1 MSTPLKLFRYLKD
14 NAIRFALTR
23 NNGSTV
29 DLGPAPM
36 GRLTGLLESS
46 DPIAELNALAGP
58 DAAPLDL
65 TQLQLLPPLEHHEVW
80 AAGVTY
86 LRSRSARMDESD
98 FSASAYER
106 VYDAERPELF
116 FKSLAQKVVGSG
128 EPVGIR
134 HDARWSVPEPEL
146 ALVLNSRGQIVAYT
160 IGNDLSSRDIE
171 GANLL
176 YLPQAKIYS
185 QSCALGPCLVLGST
199 ETEARTWTI
208 SLEILRRG
216 TSVFSGQTTVS
227 QIKRSFAE
235 LSEFL
240 FRCQSFPNGVVLLT
254 GTGIVPPN
262 DFSLVVGDR
271 VRIAIS
277 GIGTLENPV
286 VQV

>member
-1 MSTPLKLFRYLKD
+1 MSTLVKLFRYAKD

-23 NNGSTV
+23 NDGSTI
-29 DLGPAPM
+29 DLGQAPV
-36 GRLTGLLESS
+36 GRLTALLESV

-58 DAAPLDL
+58 DAAPVDL
-65 TQLQLLPPLEHHEVW
+65 TRLQPLPPLEHHEVW

-106 VYDAERPELF
+106 VYEADRPELF
-116 FKSLAQKVVGSG
+116 FKALPQKVVGPG

-134 HDARWSVPEPEL
+134 HDAHWSVPEPEL
-146 ALVLNSRGQIVAYT
+146 ALVLNSQGQIVAYT
-160 IGNDLSSRDIE
+160 IGNDMSSRDIE

-176 YLPQAKIYS
+176 YLPQAKTYS
-185 QSCALGPCLVLGST
+185 RSCALGPCLVLGPT
-199 ETEARTWTI
+199 EDEARSWTI
-208 SLEILRRG
+208 GLEILRHEA
-216 TSVFSGQTTVS
+216 TVFSGQTSVS
-227 QIKRSFAE
+227 QIKRSFRE
-235 LSEFL
+235 LGEFL
-240 FRCQSFPNGVVLLT
+240 FRCQSFPSGAVLLT

-262 DFSLVVGDR
+262 DFSLLDGDR